1 MQRSDMRIFRT
12 ALFATAI
19 AILLPH
25 ASQAQEHGSVSGFT
39 GFTVAQS
46 SPIST
51 LASVSSGVGSNL
63 SFGGRVAFTL
73 APGFEAVGEV
83 GRIGNVL
90 PTVVDST
97 LAFSRV
103 DLRASA
109 LYGEGGMRAFAG
121 NGTVRPYVEAT
132 GGFAHLNVRAVGFN
146 ATVDDLLGLGVG
158 LTSRTSPTAGL
169 GGGVTFQSG
178 RLMLDAGY
186 RYKKIFARDFVTS
199 LFGDGKDLTSHQ
211 VVFGAGVRF

>member
-1 MQRSDMRIFRT
+1 MRIFRT
-12 ALFATAI
+12 ALLATAI

-51 LASVSSGVGSNL
+51 LASALSSGVGSNL
-63 SFGGRVAFTL
+63 NFGGRVAFTL

-90 PTVVDST
+90 PTVAGSA
-97 LAFSRV
+97 LALSRV

-109 LYGEGGMRAFAG
+109 LYGEGGMRAFVG

-132 GGFAHLNVRAVGFN
+132 GGFAHLNVRAVGFD
-146 ATVDDLLGLGVG
+146 ATVDDLLALGVN

-169 GGGVTFQSG
+169 GGGVMFQSG

-199 LFGDGKDLTSHQ
+199 LFGGGQDLTSHQ

>member
-1 MQRSDMRIFRT
+1 MRINRT
-12 ALFATAI
+12 ALFAASI
-19 AILLPH
+19 ALLLPH
-25 ASQAQEHGSVSGFT
+25 ALQAQEHGSVSGVT
-39 GFTVAQS
+39 GFTVAQG

-51 LASVSSGVGSNL
+51 LASAVSSGVGSNL
-63 SFGGRVAFTL
+63 NFGGRVAFTL

-90 PTVVDST
+90 PALADTT

-109 LYGEGGMRAFAG
+109 TYGEGGMRAFLGSRSA
-121 NGTVRPYVEAT
+121 VRPYVEAT
-132 GGFAHLNVRAVGFN
+132 GGFAHLNVRAAGFN
-146 ATVDDLLGLGVG
+146 ATVDDLLALGLD
-158 LTSRTSPTAGL
+158 LTSRTSPAAGL

-186 RYKKIFARDFVTS
+186 RYKKIFAHDFVTS
-199 LFGDGKDLTSHQ
+199 LFGGGQDLTSHQ

>member
-1 MQRSDMRIFRT
+1 MRISSIAFLAT
-12 ALFATAI
+12 SLALFV
-19 AILLPH
+19 PH
-25 ASQAQEHGSVSGFT
+25 ALQAQEHGSVSGVT

-51 LASVSSGVGSNL
+51 LESAVSSGAGSNL
-63 SFGGRVAFTL
+63 NFGGRVAFTL

-90 PTVVDST
+90 PTLVDST

-109 LYGEGGMRAFAG
+109 IYGEGGMRAFLGSGSA
-121 NGTVRPYVEAT
+121 VHPYVEAT
-132 GGFAHLNVRAVGFN
+132 GGFAHLSLRAVGFN
-146 ATVDDLLGLGVG
+146 ATADDLLALGLG
-158 LTSRTSPTAGL
+158 LTNSTSPVAGL
-169 GGGVTFQSG
+169 GGGVAFTSG

-186 RYKKIFARDFVTS
+186 RYKKIFARDFVTTI
-199 LFGDGKDLTSHQ
+199 FGSGQDLTSHQ